1 MVCLRINIDV
11 KLSTGW
17 AYYPHKDFFIIFI
30 ISLQVPIS
38 FITIH
43 GLLVFFQDICSN
55 TELILFGN
63 AWLIILWVPLCSCSN
78 LSMGISHGWT
88 TSVLLWIKRV
98 MLEETGM
105 KPGSPWHGPPSAQV
119 VTCYDPAAY
128 SCQQPARK
136 QPTPIHFSGLCFCSP
151 HNAGAQEEW
160 GWFPINTSMWGKNKT
175 PLT

>member
-1 MVCLRINIDV
+1 MGILL
-11 KLSTGW
+11 LS
-17 AYYPHKDFFIIFI
+17 FFIIFI

-43 GLLVFFQDICSN
+43 GLLVFSKISVVIQSWFFWKCLTDYTLGPS
-55 TELILFGN
+55 
-63 AWLIILWVPLCSCSN
+63 LCSCSN

-105 KPGSPWHGPPSAQV
+105 KPGSHWHGPPSAQV

-136 QPTPIHFSGLCFCSP
+136 QPTPIHFSGGSASAP
-151 HNAGAQEEW
+151 HIMLEPRRVRMVSYKHQHVR
-160 GWFPINTSMWGKNKT
+160 KNKT